1 MKSTRTIRAGWAH
14 TLTLGALA
22 VVSAAGAM
30 MTVRPGTASS
40 GLEAKASELNVAFL
54 DDAKVAI
61 ASLPSIPSLE
71 QPAPK
76 GAMFAGLGE
85 ILAKVDDAHRAM
97 IEKRIETT
105 MAKNAPAKMSAC
117 FAPGTPQDVMEAFRA
132 TEARLN
138 HFDDRFQIAP
148 RWTSTAM
155 TPGGSAL
162 GKPVTLTWSIVPD
175 GTFVEG
181 FNGEPDAP
189 SNLRAYLNG
198 IYGSQA
204 VWQPVLQSV
213 FDRWQ
218 QVSGLKY
225 VYEPN
230 DDGAALQEPGG
241 GGSPFFGVVGV
252 RGDVRISGHTID
264 GNSNVLAYN
273 FYPDPNDA
281 VGGDMVIDTGDNF
294 FTNTAGNSVA
304 LRDVMMHEHGHGI
317 GQAHVCPIETT
328 KLMEPFVATNFDGP
342 RHDDI
347 RHAQYSYGDINEPND
362 FAAQATNIGSLD
374 CSSKSIGDMPAPAG
388 LNAGAITETPV
399 ASTVSLSDSN
409 DQDFYRLTVASAA
422 SISLTATPLGLQYD
436 DSAQA
441 CSGGSGSCCSGNPIN
456 SLAMVDLAV
465 NILKADGTTLVA
477 SADAG
482 GEGEKEVLTDIVLPT
497 AGTYYIQVKAAG
509 AISNAQFYH
518 LDVSA
523 KPATVL
529 AGLTGD
535 SDIEVPAGELV
546 PVGLKINN
554 GTETFNPA
562 TSHFFY
568 SINNGAT
575 FVEAPIYSQ
584 GGGGYIA
591 ALADVP
597 CGTTIPFYVEVRS
610 TVGSLV
616 RLPCSGTY
624 TPRAGSVFN
633 SYTTDFT
640 SNAGWT
646 VGPNTAT
653 TGIWDDVAPIGSAA
667 QPGADHTGPGGKC
680 FVTGQGAISNGA
692 GAFDVDGGSTLLTSP
707 TINLA
712 GTQDA
717 EVSYWRW
724 YSTGAGSAPYADTF
738 VVQASIN
745 GGTTWVTAETVGP
758 GSVTDLNVNPG
769 WRFKS
774 FKLSSIGLTPSANFK
789 MRFNA
794 QDTGSGS
801 VVEAALDDFTVKSF
815 ACAQVVW
822 CKGDLNL
829 DGLVD
834 DSDFV
839 IFVSA
844 YNMLDCAD
852 PSMPAGCP
860 SDINGDKLVDDADFV
875 LFAAAYNAL
884 LCP

>member
-1 MKSTRTIRAGWAH
+1 MTSIRTTRAGWAH
-14 TLTLGALA
+14 TFTLGALA
-22 VVSAAGAM
+22 VLSAAGAM
-30 MTVRPGTASS
+30 MTARPTVPRCEGPNANCAADGLHCGGDVKCEAVALPSASS
-40 GLEAKASELNVAFL
+40 QGV
-54 DDAKVAI
+54 
-61 ASLPSIPSLE
+61 
-71 QPAPK
+71 
-76 GAMFAGLGE
+76 MFPGLGE
-85 ILAKVDDAHRAM
+85 LLARVDDPHRAM
-97 IEKRIETT
+97 IEKRIESTL
-105 MAKNAPAKMSAC
+105 AKKSPAKMSAC

-132 TEARLN
+132 TEAKLN
-138 HFDDRFQIAP
+138 HFDDRFQFAT
-148 RWTSTAM
+148 RWMSTAM
-155 TPGGSAL
+155 MPGGSPL

-189 SNLRAYLNG
+189 SNLRARLNT

-204 VWQPVLQSV
+204 VWLPILQAV
-213 FDRWQ
+213 FDRWS
-218 QVSGLKY
+218 QVSGLNY

-241 GGSPFFGVVGV
+241 AASPFFGAVGV
-252 RGDVRISGHTID
+252 RGDLRISGHTID
-264 GNSNVLAYN
+264 GNSGVLAYN
-273 FYPDPNDA
+273 FYPDINDG

-294 FTNTAGNSVA
+294 FSDITGNSVR
-304 LRDVMMHEHGHGI
+304 LRDVMMHEHGHGM
-317 GQAHVCPIETT
+317 GQAHVCPIETW

-347 RHAQYSYGDINEPND
+347 RHAQFSYGDVNEPND
-362 FAAQATNIGSLD
+362 FAAEATNLGSLD
-374 CSSKSIGDMPAPAG
+374 CGSLSLGDLPAPVG
-388 LNAGAITETPV
+388 PIAGAITEVPF
-399 ASTVSLSDSN
+399 ASTLSLSDVN
-409 DQDFYRLTVASAA
+409 DDDFYRITVAGAA
-422 SISLTATPLGLQYD
+422 TLNLTATPLGFLYD

-456 SLAMVDLAV
+456 SLTTVDLAV

-477 SADAG
+477 SANAG
-482 GEGEKEVLTDIVLPT
+482 GAGQKEVLTDVLLPT
-497 AGTYYIQVKAAG
+497 AGTYYIQIKPAG
-509 AISNAQFYH
+509 AMDNAQFYH

-529 AGLTGD
+529 AGLTGN
-535 SDIEVPAGELV
+535 SDIAIPAGELV

-568 SINNGAT
+568 SINGGAT

-591 ALADVP
+591 ALADIP

-610 TVGSLV
+610 TLGSLV

-624 TPRAGSVFN
+624 LPRTGDVFN
-633 SYTTDFT
+633 SYSTDFT
-640 SNAGWT
+640 SNIGWV

-653 TGIWDDVAPIGSAA
+653 TGIWENVSPIGSAA
-667 QPGADHTGPGGKC
+667 QPGADHTGTGGKC
-680 FVTGQGAISNGA
+680 FVTGQGAVGNSA
-692 GAFDVDGGSTLLTSP
+692 GAFDIDGGSTLLTSP
-707 TINLA
+707 TLNLA
-712 GTQDA
+712 GMQDA
-717 EVSYWRW
+717 EISYWRW
-724 YSTGAGSAPYADTF
+724 YSTGAGGAPYADTF
-738 VVQASIN
+738 VIQASIN
-745 GGTTWVTAETVGP
+745 GGSSWVTAETVGP
-758 GSVTDLNVNPG
+758 GSVNDPNVNPG

-774 FKLSSIGLTPSANFK
+774 FKLSSIGLAPTANVK
-789 MRFNA
+789 VRFNA
-794 QDTGSGS
+794 ADTGTGS
-801 VVEAALDDFTVKSF
+801 VVEAALDDFAVKAF
-815 ACAQVVW
+815 TCTPIVW

-839 IFVSA
+839 IFANA
-844 YNMLDCAD
+844 YNQLDCAD
-852 PSMPAGCP
+852 PTMPAGCP